1 MDGVGFR
8 KWGNKSESIWGAR
21 SVGHTK
27 EARERRWV
35 GDVECDQAVERS
47 AVERSEL
54 LTVPLADLAV
64 YLTDDSVPKSSL
76 NKSDTGLLKG
86 GGRRREEEDPSV
98 NV

>member
-27 EARERRWV
+27 EGRERRWV
-35 GDVECDQAVERS
+35 GDVECDQ

-86 GGRRREEEDPSV
+86 GEDEEKKRIRQSMSK
-98 NV
+98 